1 MKLGY
6 LLNELGC
13 SGFDPDIEI
22 ECIYSDSRRVTRGSA
37 FVCIHGGEEGLA
49 YLGQAREMGAS
60 VMICERELAGRFEG
74 AVGCDTPRRVLS
86 YMHARLCG
94 QAWRR
99 MKFIGV
105 TGTNGKTTT
114 AFMLYTMLAKMGKR
128 CSFIGTT
135 GCLCMGAECAPKD
148 VYASDRFSTM
158 TTPDP
163 EFLYPVLMYMAE
175 CNIEY
180 VVMEISSHSIKQ
192 HKVDPIDFDMGIFTN
207 LSPEHL
213 DFHGDMRDYYQT
225 KLSFIDRCK
234 KAIFNAD
241 DSYCAASY
249 GESKCRSR
257 ILCSAAL
264 EADYYVSGINA
275 GCGGGVSYAL
285 HRRGF
290 SACVSTLM
298 PGMPGVYDSMLAA
311 ACVSELTG
319 KFDELS
325 NYAINLC
332 PAEGRMQLIS
342 PPSADISVYIDY
354 AHTPAALKAVMES
367 VGQFRCDGQRIVLLF
382 GCGGDR
388 DKSKRAEMGRIA
400 SECADLTY
408 ITSDNSRSESAASII
423 REIMQG
429 FDRSKPHRI
438 LRERRAAIEN
448 AIIDALPG
456 DILILA
462 GKGHEKY
469 EINSKGRYAFDERGI
484 ALRALQKR
492 RETH

>member
-6 LLNELGC
+6 LLNSLGC

-37 FVCIHGGEEGLA
+37 FVCIHGGQAGLA

-60 VMICERELAGRFEG
+60 VMICERELAKEFDG
-74 AVGCDTPRRVLS
+74 AIGCDTPRRVLAF
-86 YMHARLCG
+86 MHARLCG
-94 QAWRR
+94 DDWRR

-114 AFMLYTMLAKMGKR
+114 AFMLYTVLAKMGKR

-148 VYASDRFSTM
+148 IYASDRFSTM

-180 VVMEISSHSIKQ
+180 VVMEVSSHSIKQ
-192 HKVDPIDFDMGIFTN
+192 HKIDPIDFEVGIFTN

-213 DFHGDMRDYYQT
+213 DFHADMNDYYRT
-225 KLSFIDRCK
+225 KLSFINRCK
-234 KAIFNAD
+234 EAIFNAD
-241 DSYCAASY
+241 DSYCAAAF
-249 GESKCRSR
+249 GESECEKR
-257 ILCSAAL
+257 ILCSATL
-264 EADYYVSGINA
+264 EADCFAANISTN
-275 GCGGGVSYAL
+275 CGGGMSYAL
-285 HRRGF
+285 CKDGF
-290 SACVSTLM
+290 SICASTLM
-298 PGMPGVYDSMLAA
+298 PGMPGVYDSMLAL
-311 ACVSELTG
+311 ACASELTG

-354 AHTPAALKAVMES
+354 AHTPAALSAMLES
-367 VGQFRCDGQRIVLLF
+367 ISQLRMNGQRIVLLF

-388 DKSKRAEMGRIA
+388 DRSKRAEMGRIA
-400 SECADLTY
+400 SEYADMTY
-408 ITSDNSRSESAASII
+408 ITSDNSRSESTASII
-423 REIMQG
+423 RDIMQG
-429 FDRSKPHRI
+429 FDKSKPHKI
-438 LRERRAAIEN
+438 LRERRAAIED
-448 AIIDALPG
+448 AINSALPG
-456 DILILA
+456 DIVILA

-469 EINSKGRYAFDERGI
+469 EINSKGRYAFDEKGI

-492 RETH
+492 RGIY